1 MTHVR
6 RGFVDIEEGQVH
18 YREAG
23 HEAGVGERPFVMIH
37 GSPISAR
44 TVVPFFARLAPTRR
58 VIAPD
63 TLGNGHSSPPAP
75 AEPDIPYL
83 ADAHVR
89 ALDGLGVG
97 QFDLYGHHTGAKIA
111 VEIAI
116 AHPDRVGKLVLDGSS
131 VRSAADA
138 DVLVSGIKPIEID
151 DDGTHLLRAW
161 HMVRDAYL
169 FFPWWK
175 HTADARRDLGLPDTE
190 TLHEEVVDMIAGI
203 RTYHLVYGSAFRHSL
218 AERLPHLTTPT
229 LVAAAESDQL
239 YAEIDDVAAL
249 TPGAQTA
256 RLPSRRD
263 PAGWDAA
270 ADAFAAFLDA

>member
-1 MTHVR
+1 MTRIR

-18 YREAG
+18 Y
-23 HEAGVGERPFVMIH
+23 HEAGAGARPFVMIH

-44 TVVPFFARLAPTRR
+44 TVRPFITRMAPARR

-89 ALDGLGVG
+89 ALDSLGVDK
-97 QFDLYGHHTGAKIA
+97 FDLYGHHTGAKIA

-116 AHPDRVGKLVLDGSS
+116 AHPGRVGKMILDGSS

-161 HMVRDAYL
+161 HMVRDSYL

-203 RTYHLVYGSAFRHSL
+203 RTYHLVYGTAFRHAL
-218 AERLPHLTTPT
+218 AERLPHLTVPT

-239 YAEIDDVAAL
+239 YGELDDVAAL
-249 TPGAQTA
+249 ITGAETA
-256 RLPSRRD
+256 HLPSRRD
-263 PAGWDAA
+263 AAGWDAA
-270 ADAFAAFLDA
+270 AEAFAAFLDS

>member
-1 MTHVR
+1 MTRIR

-18 YREAG
+18 YHEAG
-23 HEAGVGERPFVMIH
+23 HEAGTGERPFVMMH

-44 TVVPFFARLAPTRR
+44 TLRPFISRLATSRR

-75 AEPDIPYL
+75 DPDIPYL

-89 ALDGLGVG
+89 ALDGLGVDR
-97 QFDLYGHHTGAKIA
+97 FDLYGHHTGAKIA

-116 AHPDRVGKLVLDGSS
+116 AQPDRVGKLVLDGSS
-131 VRSAADA
+131 VRSVADA
-138 DVLVSGIKPIEID
+138 NVLLSGIKPIEID

-161 HMVRDAYL
+161 HMVRDSYL

-190 TLHEEVVDMIAGI
+190 TLNEEVIDMIAGI
-203 RTYHLVYGSAFRHSL
+203 RTYHLVYGTAFRHGL
-218 AERLPHLTTPT
+218 AERLPHLTVPT

-249 TPGAQTA
+249 IAGAETA

-263 PAGWDAA
+263 AAGWDAA
-270 ADAFAAFLDA
+270 AETFAAFLDS

>member
-1 MTHVR
+1 MTRIR

-18 YREAG
+18 Y
-23 HEAGVGERPFVMIH
+23 HEAGTGERPFVMIH

-44 TVVPFFARLAPTRR
+44 TVRPFILRLAPSRR

-75 AEPDIPYL
+75 AQPDIPYF

-89 ALDGLGVG
+89 ALDGLGVDK
-97 QFDLYGHHTGAKIA
+97 FDVYGHHTGAKIA

-116 AHPDRVGKLVLDGSS
+116 THPDRVGKLIMDGSS
-131 VRSAADA
+131 VRAPDNREM
-138 DVLVSGIKPIEID
+138 LLSGIKPIEIN

-175 HTADARRDLGLPDTE
+175 HTADARRDLGLPDTAD
-190 TLHEEVVDMIAGI
+190 LHEEVVDMIACIG
-203 RTYHLVYGSAFRHSL
+203 TYHLPYGAAVGQSL
-218 AERLPHLTTPT
+218 EERLPHLTTPT

-239 YAEIDDVAAL
+239 YDEIDDVAAL
-249 TPGAQTA
+249 ITGAETA

-263 PAGWDAA
+263 AAGWDASA
-270 ADAFAAFLDA
+270 AAFAAFLDA

>member
-1 MTHVR
+1 MTRVR

-18 YREAG
+18 Y
-23 HEAGVGERPFVMIH
+23 HEAGEGDRPFVMMH
-37 GSPISAR
+37 GSPISSR
-44 TVVPFFARLAPTRR
+44 TLLPLITRLAPSRR

-75 AEPDIPYL
+75 AEPDIPYF

-89 ALDGLGVG
+89 ALDALGVDR
-97 QFDLYGHHTGAKIA
+97 FDLYGHHTGTKIS

-116 AHPDRVGKLVLDGSS
+116 AHPDRVGKVIMDGSS
-131 VRSAADA
+131 VRAPDNR
-138 DVLVSGIKPIEID
+138 DLLLSGIKPIEAD

-175 HTADARRDLGLPDTE
+175 HTADARRDLGLPDTVA
-190 TLHEEVVDMIAGI
+190 LHEEVIDMIAGI
-203 RTYHLVYGSAFRHSL
+203 RTYHLPYGAAIGQL
-218 AERLPHLTTPT
+218 LQERLPHLSVAT

-239 YAEIDDVAAL
+239 YDEIDEVAAL
-249 TPGAQTA
+249 ISGALTA
-256 RLPSRRD
+256 RLPSRKD
-263 PAGWDAA
+263 DAGWDAA
-270 ADAFAAFLDA
+270 ARAFADFLDA

>member
-1 MTHVR
+1 MTRVR

-18 YREAG
+18 Y
-23 HEAGVGERPFVMIH
+23 HEAGEGDRPFVMMH
-37 GSPISAR
+37 GSPISSR
-44 TVVPFFARLAPTRR
+44 TLLPLITRLAPSRR

-75 AEPDIPYL
+75 AEPDIPYF

-89 ALDGLGVG
+89 ALDALGVDR
-97 QFDLYGHHTGAKIA
+97 FDLYGHHTGAKIS

-116 AHPDRVGKLVLDGSS
+116 AHPDRVGKVIMDGSS
-131 VRSAADA
+131 VRAPDNR
-138 DVLVSGIKPIEID
+138 DLLLSGIKPIEAD

-175 HTADARRDLGLPDTE
+175 HTADARRDLGLPDTVA
-190 TLHEEVVDMIAGI
+190 LHEEVIDMIAGI
-203 RTYHLVYGSAFRHSL
+203 RTYHLPYGAAIGQL
-218 AERLPHLTTPT
+218 LQERLPHLSVAT

-239 YAEIDDVAAL
+239 YDEIDEVAAL
-249 TPGAQTA
+249 ISGALTA
-256 RLPSRRD
+256 RLPSRKD
-263 PAGWDAA
+263 DAGWDAA
-270 ADAFAAFLDA
+270 ARAFADFLDA